1 MRCLSVCIYS
11 FQWSSSWP
19 QSQQFCG
26 EGSCK
31 ETQTH
36 PLKDKKTTTH
46 TLILY
51 CHTTNPINYNGSLA
65 RALCIS
71 SNRLSRQTS
80 LYHSFATCLG
90 NRHKQ
95 KLAALLRKLA
105 LTYWEVCQWKT
116 ARPRCLQ
123 EALPSCL
130 SCRAGCHKICSSPGS
145 HTCF

>member
-26 EGSCK
+26 EGPCK

-36 PLKDKKTTTH
+36 PLKDKKKTQQHTH
-46 TLILY
+46 SFYIVKQQTLSIITAAWPE
-51 CHTTNPINYNGSLA
+51 HW
-65 RALCIS
+65 
-71 SNRLSRQTS
+71 LSRQTS
-80 LYHSFATCLG
+80 LCHSFVTCLG

-123 EALPSCL
+123 VALPSCL